1 MVGWKMIG
9 DEGKARCPEC
19 GLILYKDVSECPRCF
34 ASIKPTPPE
43 SPPVERVYVPEPE
56 EKIPKERE
64 DVRRFAMKI
73 LIIIVV
79 ACVIIALSYH
89 FIIPRLELK
98 VITQYREASGLAIN
112 LDSKIE
118 NEGTLSINQYTMNI
132 TILNSSDVEVAK
144 GDYFLA
150 NLDAHSSHNFN
161 NIYFFGDQYESYKIM
176 INISFESSGKDY
188 SKTFD
193 HTVEEYIIIRY
204 EDKFMRW
211 GG

>member
-1 MVGWKMIG
+1 MIG
-9 DEGKARCPEC
+9 DEGQSRCPEC
-19 GLILYKDVSECPRCF
+19 GLIIYKDVSECPRCF
-34 ASIKPTPPE
+34 VCIKPAPPE
-43 SPPVERVYVPEPE
+43 SPAVERVYVPEPS
-56 EKIPKERE
+56 EKTPKERE

-73 LIIIVV
+73 LIIVV
-79 ACVIIALSYH
+79 IACVIIALSYH
-89 FIIPRLELK
+89 YIIPRLELK
-98 VITQYREASGLAIN
+98 VITQYREASALAIN

-118 NEGTLSINQYTMNI
+118 NEGTLSIDQFTMNI
-132 TILNSSDVEVAK
+132 TIMNSSGGVVAK

-150 NLDAHSSHNFN
+150 NLDAHSSHNFD
-161 NIYFFGDQYESYKIM
+161 NIYFFGDQYEPYKIM